1 MQRYLEVRIN
11 LSYMTTVLHHMVF
24 WTEIHMCF

>member
-1 MQRYLEVRIN
+1 
-11 LSYMTTVLHHMVF
+11 MTTVLHHIVF